1 MSEAGFQSVGDSLR
15 REREAQ
21 GMTLDEAAGR
31 LRLMHRQVEAMER
44 EDFGSLG
51 QTVFARGFVR
61 NYARLLGLDPEP
73 LLANMPGAPHDAAPV
88 VRAAPPPT
96 VRWLSSPWL
105 IVLLLVLLAAIAV
118 PVALYWW
125 LNSDGDAVPQ
135 IESALSTEARS
146 PAAAS
151 VPVAPPPAAVPA
163 APAQVIASP
172 APTPAPASVADS
184 ATPAQRVL
192 QLEFAGESWVEIKD
206 ANGRELMRQLNPPGS
221 RVELKGQPPFD
232 ILIGNAAQVRLG
244 YNGRPI
250 DLTPF
255 VDVSVARFT
264 LEE

>member
-1 MSEAGFQSVGDSLR
+1 MSEAGFLSVGDSLR
-15 REREAQ
+15 SEREAQ

-51 QTVFARGFVR
+51 QAVFARGFVR

-73 LLANMPGAPHDAAPV
+73 LLAHMPGAPQDAAPV
-88 VRAAPPPT
+88 VRAAPPPSA
-96 VRWLSSPWL
+96 RWLSSPWL
-105 IVLLLVLLAAIAV
+105 IVLLLVVLAAIAV

-125 LNSDGDAVPQ
+125 LNSDGDAVPR
-135 IESALSTEARS
+135 IESAVSTAARS
-146 PAAAS
+146 PAAAA
-151 VPVAPPPAAVPA
+151 PPAAPPPEAAPA
-163 APAQVIASP
+163 APAQAIASP
-172 APTPAPASVADS
+172 APPPAPAPVADGVS
-184 ATPAQRVL
+184 PVERVL
-192 QLEFAGESWVEIKD
+192 RLEFAGESWVEIKD
-206 ANGRELMRQLNPPGS
+206 ADGRELMRQLNPPGS

-232 ILIGNAAQVRLG
+232 ILIGNASQVRLG

-255 VDVSVARFT
+255 VEVSVARFT